1 MAKLDVEFCG
11 LTFKNPVVVSSIE
24 PTNSPDLLKQCF
36 DAGAAGAVIKT
47 LTDIEDMARLTEN
60 SKYCI
65 MNDRGDIIRGK
76 VPRDFVFYSRSG
88 YSSTHYKEWIPHL
101 KECQQ
106 YAADRGAHLIGSA
119 GAKDID
125 GWRDICRTIEDCGLP
140 MVELNFGCPHPAMM
154 PGVHGGSMI
163 GQEPDVAAEVVR
175 AIREVVDIPL
185 MVKLTPDQSRLLEVA
200 QRAREAGAMAVT
212 ATNRYTGFAIDI
224 ETGMPRIGGP
234 AGIGGTWTKPLSL
247 RWVHRITEE
256 LDMPI
261 SGSNGIFDHRDVVEF
276 IMAGA
281 RTVQVGSVLMI
292 KGIKWLPDIINGLDR
307 FMDEHGYPDI
317 ESMRAI
323 ASRAAAKDYS
333 TQFMR
338 ARTHVEIDHDK
349 CENPTCTVCIQMC
362 FYEAL
367 SQEDGHVKVHP
378 ENCIGCELC
387 YDVCPFKAMSMQPT
401 TAEQFAQGYFQPPE
415 SVFETNKFTTRR
427 NNPDSIGK
435 PHLKK
440 KAKGETRSPAL
451 QTISEE

>member
-11 LTFKNPVVVSSIE
+11 LKFKNPVVVASIE
-24 PTNSPDLLKQCF
+24 PTNSPDLIKQCL
-36 DAGAAGAVIKT
+36 DAGAGGAIVKT
-47 LTDIEDMARLTEN
+47 LTDIEDMARLTET

-65 MNDRGDIIRGK
+65 MNDRAEIIHGK

-101 KECQQ
+101 KECQT

-119 GAKDID
+119 GAKNLD

-163 GQEPDVAAEVVR
+163 GQEPDVAAEVVSVV
-175 AIREVVDIPL
+175 REAVKIPI
-185 MVKLTPDQSRLLEVA
+185 MVKLTADQSHPLEVS
-200 QRAREAGAMAVT
+200 RRVREAGANAVT

-224 ETGMPRIGGP
+224 ETGKPRIGGM
-234 AGIGGTWTKPLSL
+234 AGVGGTWTKPLSL

-256 LDMPI
+256 LGMPV

-281 RTVQVGSVLMI
+281 GIVQVGSVLML
-292 KGIKWLPDIINGLDR
+292 KGIKWLPNIIKGLDR
-307 FMDEHGYPDI
+307 FMDEHGYITI
-317 ESMRAI
+317 EAMRGI
-323 ASRAAAKDYS
+323 ASRQAAKDYS
-333 TQFMR
+333 AQFAR
-338 ARTHVEIDHDK
+338 ARSHVKINREK
-349 CENPTCTVCIQMC
+349 CENPSCTVCIQMC

-367 SQEDGHVKVHP
+367 SQSEDHVEVHP

-387 YDVCPFKAMSMQPT
+387 YDVCPFHAMSMHQMNG
-401 TAEQFAQGYFQPPE
+401 EQFEQGYFRIPE
-415 SVFETNKFTTRR
+415 GVFETNKFTTHH

-435 PHLKK
+435 VHLKK
-440 KAKGETRSPAL
+440 TA
-451 QTISEE
+451 

>member
-11 LTFKNPVVVSSIE
+11 LKFKNPVIVASLE
-24 PTNSPDLLKQCF
+24 TTNSPDLLRQCF
-36 DAGAAGAVIKT
+36 DAGAGGAIIKT

-60 SKYCI
+60 SKYSI
-65 MNDRGDIIRGK
+65 MNDRGEIIHGK
-76 VPRDFVFYSRSG
+76 VPRDFFFYSRSG

-101 KECQQ
+101 KESQK

-119 GAKDID
+119 GAKDFD

-140 MVELNFGCPHPAMM
+140 LVELNFGCPHPAMM

-163 GQEPDVAAEVVR
+163 GQESDVAAEVVR
-175 AIREVVDIPL
+175 AVREVVDIPI
-185 MVKLTPDQSRLLEVA
+185 MVKLTPDQSRVLEIARSV
-200 QRAREAGAMAVT
+200 REAGAQAVT

-224 ETGMPRIGGP
+224 ETGKPRIGGM

-256 LDMPI
+256 LGMPV

-281 RTVQVGSVLMI
+281 GIVQVGSVLMI
-292 KGIKWLPDIINGLDR
+292 KGVKWLPNIIKGLDR
-307 FMDEHGYPDI
+307 FMDEHGYIGI
-317 ESMRAI
+317 EAMRGI
-323 ASRAAAKDYS
+323 ASRHAAKDYS
-333 TQFMR
+333 AQFAR
-338 ARTHVEIDHDK
+338 ARSHVVIDQDK

-367 SQEDGHVKVHP
+367 SQADGYVQVHP
-378 ENCIGCELC
+378 DQCIGCELC
-387 YDVCPFKAMSMQPT
+387 YDVCPFHAMEMRQTS
-401 TAEQFAQGYFQPPE
+401 AEQFDAGYFRIPE
-415 SVFETNKFTTRR
+415 EVFETDKFNTRR

-440 KAKGETRSPAL
+440 TA
-451 QTISEE
+451 